1 MNRLVETIDSLE
13 NSTKYRYDPVGNRS
27 RTRDQRGTEWNYQYY
42 DNNLLKRAE
51 ATGADG
57 TTYWAEYT
65 YDQAGNRQTVKD
77 DSVNEIKYNFEGDI
91 YQPDPLNRI
100 NNINRSFD
108 GASYGTA
115 YRYNPAGLVTG
126 IKYPEAAGWVD
137 YQYNDLNQLA
147 EVTGF
152 NTPQGIS
159 YHDDGALKGI
169 NYANGAKAV
178 YNYDTNRRLDDMKV
192 IVGA

>member
-1 MNRLVETIDSLE
+1 MK
-13 NSTKYRYDPVGNRS
+13 NSTKYRYDPVGNKS
-27 RTRDQRGTEWNYQYY
+27 WTRDRRGTEWNYQYY

-51 ATGADG
+51 ATGVDG
-57 TTYWAEYT
+57 TTYWVEYT

-77 DSVNEIKYNFEGDI
+77 SGNEIKYNFEGDI
-91 YQPDPLNRI
+91 YRPDPLNRI
-100 NNINRSFD
+100 NNIYRSFD
-108 GASYGTA
+108 GASYGTT

-126 IKYPEAAGWVD
+126 IKYPEATGWVE

-152 NTPQGIS
+152 TAPQGIS

-178 YNYDTNRRLDDMKV
+178 YN
-192 IVGA
+192 